1 MDETPLHEPV
11 RGSRGEQ
18 EQLLDPGGPGSALEV
33 LQELI
38 AAALVTVPG
47 PHRERRN
54 LRDRPRLLALGTLS
68 LAWAALVPTQRR
80 ARDDLPVPLHHRE
93 IPTAHLFNQRLVA
106 HHHRGSL
113 LRQGFQDVLDVDPVP
128 GLGGPRAFVLIPAH
142 HRAHAVVRVQLQQKR
157 ARDGVIHQMRPAD
170 AGFATEH
177 RGANLLRAPFH
188 APLQPALGEPLPR
201 G

>member
-1 MDETPLHEPV
+1 MGRQGQRGRTRTLVRVGRRVTDEESALSSVSCSIRSLDNLTNPLVLQRAYVELRVTPFLRLLPRRQQRRIDRRARVDETPLHEPV

-54 LRDRPRLLALGTLS
+54 LRDRPRLLALGTLGTLS

-93 IPTAHLFNQRLVA
+93 SS
-106 HHHRGSL
+106 HRS
-113 LRQGFQDVLDVDPVP
+113 
-128 GLGGPRAFVLIPAH
+128 
-142 HRAHAVVRVQLQQKR
+142 
-157 ARDGVIHQMRPAD
+157 
-170 AGFATEH
+170 
-177 RGANLLRAPFH
+177 
-188 APLQPALGEPLPR
+188 PL
-201 G
+201 